1 MYVTFDFT
9 WGGGLEMA
17 LFKIEEFSFKYSDQT
32 RDVLKQIDLEIEE
45 GSFVTICGKSG
56 CGKTTLLRQLKPILS
71 PYGHSEGR
79 ILFKGEPINQLDQR
93 TQVMKLGYVLQNPE
107 QQIVTDKVWHELA
120 FGLESLGY
128 DTQTIRLRVAEMA
141 SFFGITHWFYRSV
154 HELSGGQKQLLN
166 LAAVMAMQPEVIL
179 LDEPTAQ
186 LDPIA
191 AKNFIE
197 MLRRIHTELGITI
210 ILSEH
215 RLEDV
220 LPLTDKLV
228 VMEQGKILASG
239 SVEKVGTG
247 LAQSAHELFRAMPT
261 AFKVAWEVEHG
272 KQNHVITVG
281 EGRHWLREW
290 KIRNQAMPHEAVNVK
305 ANLSEMPETRGEG
318 SRKNEFKENKIKEN
332 EAINLLQ
339 LKEVYFRY
347 EKNFEDTL
355 KAVSYTF
362 HKGRIHAIVGGNG
375 TGKTTTLTVI
385 AGLNKPYR
393 GKVLWKEKVSRV
405 MMLPQN
411 PTDLFELPTVR
422 EELTEMLFD
431 TRSKRKEPSKS
442 KGLARVNEIK
452 ESLLE
457 SHNKERNKSDET
469 LLKKLI
475 SELELEALLDMH
487 PYDLSG
493 GQMQSVALAKILLL
507 RPEVLLLDEPTK
519 GLDEPFKM
527 KLGKLFRKL
536 ASDGITIIMVSHD
549 LDFCAEYSDEC
560 ALFFDGS
567 VISSGETK
575 HFFLGNSFYTT
586 AANRMS
592 TGIIEGCVTSEEVTR
607 ACLGIDSIND

>member
-1 MYVTFDFT
+1 
-9 WGGGLEMA
+9 MA

-79 ILFKGEPINQLDQR
+79 IFFKGEPINQLDQR

-166 LAAVMAMQPEVIL
+166 LAAVMVMQPEVIL

-239 SVEKVGTG
+239 SVEEVGTG

-261 AFKVAWEVEHG
+261 AFKVAWEVESG

-281 EGRHWLREW
+281 EGRRWLREW
-290 KIRNQAMPHEAVNVK
+290 KLRKQAMSHEAANAK
-305 ANLSEMPETRGEG
+305 ANLSEMLETRGEG
-318 SRKNEFKENKIKEN
+318 FRKNEFKENKTKEN

-347 EKNFEDTL
+347 EKNSEDTL

-375 TGKTTTLTVI
+375 TGKTTTLTII

-393 GKVLWKEKVSRV
+393 GKAQWKEKVSRI

-411 PTDLFELPTVR
+411 PTDLFELATVR
-422 EELTEMLFD
+422 EELREML
-431 TRSKRKEPSKS
+431 
-442 KGLARVNEIK
+442 
-452 ESLLE
+452 LE
-457 SHNKERNKSDET
+457 NHNKERNKSDET

-607 ACLGIDSIND
+607 VCLGIDSVND

>member
-1 MYVTFDFT
+1 
-9 WGGGLEMA
+9 MA
-17 LFKIEEFSFKYSDQT
+17 LFKIEKFSFKYPNEAQE
-32 RDVLKQIDLEIEE
+32 VLNQIDLEIEE

-71 PYGHSEGR
+71 PYGHSKGT
-79 ILFKGEPINQLDQR
+79 IYFKGEPIDRLDQR

-141 SFFGITHWFYRSV
+141 SFFGIAHWFYRSV

-215 RLEDV
+215 RLEEI
-220 LPLTDKLV
+220 LPLTDKLI
-228 VMEQGKILASG
+228 VMEQGKVLAHG
-239 SVEKVGTG
+239 SVAEVGTG
-247 LAQSAHELFRAMPT
+247 LAQSEHELFMAMPT
-261 AFKVAWEVEHG
+261 AFKVAWKVEGG
-272 KQNHVITVG
+272 KQNHVITVS

-290 KIRNQAMPHEAVNVK
+290 NLRKQAAYHAVVNAK
-305 ANLSEMPETRGEG
+305 AGLSEMPETIENKSIKSESKENRA
-318 SRKNEFKENKIKEN
+318 KENKTKEN
-332 EAINLLQ
+332 GAINLLE

-347 EKNFEDTL
+347 EKNSEDIL
-355 KAVSYTF
+355 KAVNYTF

-385 AGLNKPYR
+385 AGLNRPYR
-393 GKVLWKEKVSRV
+393 GKVQWNEKVSRI

-411 PTDLFELPTVR
+411 PGDLLELPTVR
-422 EELTEMLFD
+422 EEL
-431 TRSKRKEPSKS
+431 R
-442 KGLARVNEIK
+442 EIK
-452 ESLLE
+452 ESLMCNQKDE
-457 SHNKERNKSDET
+457 EIRKVEET

-475 SELELEALLDMH
+475 SELELEEVLEMH

-519 GLDEPFKM
+519 GLDEPFKT

-536 ASDGITIIMVSHD
+536 AGEGITIIMVSHD

-567 VISSGETK
+567 VISSGESK

-592 TGIIEGCVTSEEVTR
+592 RGIIECCVTCEEVTR
-607 ACLGIDSIND
+607 ACLGTDIVND

>member
-1 MYVTFDFT
+1 
-9 WGGGLEMA
+9 MA
-17 LFKIEEFSFKYSDQT
+17 LFKIEKFSFKYPNEAQE
-32 RDVLKQIDLEIEE
+32 VLNQIDLEIEE

-71 PYGHSEGR
+71 PYGHSKGT
-79 ILFKGEPINQLDQR
+79 IYFKGEPIDSLDQR

-166 LAAVMAMQPEVIL
+166 LAAVMAMQPEVII

-215 RLEDV
+215 RLEEI
-220 LPLTDKLV
+220 LPLTDKLI
-228 VMEQGKILASG
+228 VMEQGKVLAKG
-239 SVEKVGTG
+239 SVAEVGTG
-247 LAQSAHELFRAMPT
+247 LAQSEHELFMAMPT
-261 AFKVAWEVEHG
+261 AFKVAWKVEGG
-272 KQNHVITVG
+272 KPNHVITVS

-290 KIRNQAMPHEAVNVK
+290 NLRKQAACHAVVNAK
-305 ANLSEMPETRGEG
+305 AGLSEMPETIENK
-318 SRKNEFKENKIKEN
+318 SIKSESKENKSKENKAKEN
-332 EAINLLQ
+332 EATNLLE

-347 EKNFEDTL
+347 EKNSEDIL

-385 AGLNKPYR
+385 AGLNRPYR
-393 GKVLWKEKVSRV
+393 GKVQWNETVSRI

-411 PTDLFELPTVR
+411 PEDLFELPTVR
-422 EELTEMLFD
+422 EEL
-431 TRSKRKEPSKS
+431 R
-442 KGLARVNEIK
+442 EIK
-452 ESLLE
+452 ESLMGNQKDE
-457 SHNKERNKSDET
+457 EIRKAEET

-475 SELELEALLDMH
+475 GELELEALLDMH

-536 ASDGITIIMVSHD
+536 ADEGMTIIMVSHD
-549 LDFCAEYSDEC
+549 LDFCAKYSDEC

-567 VISSGETK
+567 VISSGESK

-592 TGIIEGCVTSEEVTR
+592 RGIIEGCVTCEEVTR
-607 ACLGIDSIND
+607 ACLGTDIIND

>member
-1 MYVTFDFT
+1 
-9 WGGGLEMA
+9 MA

-79 ILFKGEPINQLDQR
+79 IFFKGEPINQLDQR

-166 LAAVMAMQPEVIL
+166 LAAVMVMQPEVIL

-239 SVEKVGTG
+239 SVEEVGTG

-281 EGRHWLREW
+281 EGRRWLREW
-290 KIRNQAMPHEAVNVK
+290 KLRNQAMPHEAASPK
-305 ANLSEMPETRGEG
+305 ANLSEMPEIRGEG
-318 SRKNEFKENKIKEN
+318 SRKNEFKENKTKEN

-347 EKNFEDTL
+347 EKNSEDTL
-355 KAVSYTF
+355 KAVSHTF

-375 TGKTTTLTVI
+375 TGKTTTLTII

-393 GKVLWKEKVSRV
+393 GKAQWKEKVSRI

-411 PTDLFELPTVR
+411 PTDLFELATVR
-422 EELTEMLFD
+422 EELREML
-431 TRSKRKEPSKS
+431 
-442 KGLARVNEIK
+442 
-452 ESLLE
+452 LE
-457 SHNKERNKSDET
+457 NHNKERNKSDET

-607 ACLGIDSIND
+607 VCLGIDSVND

>member
-1 MYVTFDFT
+1 
-9 WGGGLEMA
+9 MA
-17 LFKIEEFSFKYSDQT
+17 LFKIEKFSFKYHDQAQE
-32 RDVLKQIDLEIEE
+32 VLNQIDLEIEE

-71 PYGHSEGR
+71 PYGHSKGT
-79 ILFKGEPINQLDQR
+79 IYFKGEPIDSLDQR

-215 RLEDV
+215 RLEEV
-220 LPLTDKLV
+220 LPLTDKLI
-228 VMEQGKILASG
+228 VMEQGKVLANG
-239 SVEKVGTG
+239 SVAEVGTG
-247 LAQSAHELFRAMPT
+247 LAQSEHELFMAMPT
-261 AFKVAWEVEHG
+261 AFKVAWKVEGG
-272 KQNHVITVG
+272 KQNHVITVS

-290 KIRNQAMPHEAVNVK
+290 NLRKQAAYHAVVNAK
-305 ANLSEMPETRGEG
+305 AGLSEMPETIE
-318 SRKNEFKENKIKEN
+318 SKSIKSESKENKTKEN
-332 EAINLLQ
+332 GVINLLE

-347 EKNFEDTL
+347 EKNLEDIL

-362 HKGRIHAIVGGNG
+362 HKGCIHAIVGGNG

-385 AGLNKPYR
+385 AGLNRPYR
-393 GKVLWKEKVSRV
+393 GKVQWNEKVSRI

-411 PTDLFELPTVR
+411 PGDLFELPTVR
-422 EELTEMLFD
+422 EELREMLFEAQSTD
-431 TRSKRKEPSKS
+431 E
-442 KGLARVNEIK
+442 A
-452 ESLLE
+452 LLE
-457 SHNKERNKSDET
+457 
-469 LLKKLI
+469 KLI
-475 SELELEALLDMH
+475 SELELEELLEMH

-536 ASDGITIIMVSHD
+536 ADEGITIIMVSHD
-549 LDFCAEYSDEC
+549 LDFCAKYSDEC

-567 VISSGETK
+567 VISSGESK

-586 AANRMS
+586 AANRIS
-592 TGIIEGCVTSEEVTR
+592 RGIIEGCVTCEEVTK
-607 ACLGIDSIND
+607 ACLGTDIIND

>member
-1 MYVTFDFT
+1 
-9 WGGGLEMA
+9 MA
-17 LFKIEEFSFKYSDQT
+17 LFKIEKFSFKYHDQAQE
-32 RDVLKQIDLEIEE
+32 VLNQIDLEIEE

-71 PYGHSEGR
+71 PYGHSKGT
-79 ILFKGEPINQLDQR
+79 IYFKGEPIDRLDQR

-215 RLEDV
+215 RLEEV
-220 LPLTDKLV
+220 LPLTDKLI
-228 VMEQGKILASG
+228 VMEQGKVLANG
-239 SVEKVGTG
+239 SVAEVGTV
-247 LAQSAHELFRAMPT
+247 LAQSEHELFMAMPT
-261 AFKVAWEVEHG
+261 AFKVAWKVEGG
-272 KQNHVITVG
+272 KQNHVITVS

-290 KIRNQAMPHEAVNVK
+290 NLRKQAAYHAVVNAK
-305 ANLSEMPETRGEG
+305 AGLSEMPETIENK
-318 SRKNEFKENKIKEN
+318 SIKSESKENKAKEN
-332 EAINLLQ
+332 KTKENGVINVLE

-347 EKNFEDTL
+347 EKNSEDIL
-355 KAVSYTF
+355 KAVNYTF
-362 HKGRIHAIVGGNG
+362 HKGHIHAIVGGNG
-375 TGKTTTLTVI
+375 TGKTTALTVI
-385 AGLNKPYR
+385 AGLNRPYR
-393 GKVLWKEKVSRV
+393 GKVQWNEKISRI

-411 PTDLFELPTVR
+411 PGDLFELPTVR
-422 EELTEMLFD
+422 EEL
-431 TRSKRKEPSKS
+431 R
-442 KGLARVNEIK
+442 EIK
-452 ESLLE
+452 ESLMGNQKDE
-457 SHNKERNKSDET
+457 EIRKAEET

-475 SELELEALLDMH
+475 GELELEALLDMH

-519 GLDEPFKM
+519 GLDEPFKT

-536 ASDGITIIMVSHD
+536 ADEGMTIIMVSHD
-549 LDFCAEYSDEC
+549 LDFCAKYSDEC

-567 VISSGETK
+567 VISSGESK

-592 TGIIEGCVTSEEVTR
+592 RGIIEGCVTCEEVTK
-607 ACLGIDSIND
+607 ACLGTDIIND

>member
-1 MYVTFDFT
+1 
-9 WGGGLEMA
+9 MA
-17 LFKIEEFSFKYSDQT
+17 LFKIENFSFKYSEEDKA
-32 RDVLKQIDLEIEE
+32 VLKQVDLEIEE
-45 GSFVTICGKSG
+45 GSFVTVCGKSG

-71 PYGHSEGR
+71 PYGHSEGK
-79 ILFKGEPINQLDQR
+79 IFFKGEPINQLDQR

-166 LAAVMAMQPEVIL
+166 LAAVMVMQPEVIL

-239 SVEKVGTG
+239 SVEEVGTG

-281 EGRHWLREW
+281 EGRRWLREW
-290 KIRNQAMPHEAVNVK
+290 KLRNQAMPYEVVSPK
-305 ANLSEMPETRGEG
+305 ASLGEMPEIRGEG
-318 SRKNEFKENKIKEN
+318 SRKNEFKENKIKENKTKEN

-347 EKNFEDTL
+347 EKNSEDTL

-393 GKVLWKEKVSRV
+393 GKVWWKEKVSRV

-422 EELTEMLFD
+422 EELREM
-431 TRSKRKEPSKS
+431 
-442 KGLARVNEIK
+442 
-452 ESLLE
+452 LLE
-457 SHNKERNKSDET
+457 SHNKERNKSDEA

>member
-1 MYVTFDFT
+1 
-9 WGGGLEMA
+9 MA

-79 ILFKGEPINQLDQR
+79 IFFKGEPINQLDQR

-141 SFFGITHWFYRSV
+141 SFFGITHWFYCSV

-166 LAAVMAMQPEVIL
+166 LAAVMVMQPEVIL

-239 SVEKVGTG
+239 SVEEVGTG

-281 EGRHWLREW
+281 EGRRWLREW
-290 KIRNQAMPHEAVNVK
+290 KLRNQAMPHEAASPK
-305 ANLSEMPETRGEG
+305 ANLSEMPEIRGEG
-318 SRKNEFKENKIKEN
+318 SRKNEFKENKTKEN

-347 EKNFEDTL
+347 EKNSEDTL
-355 KAVSYTF
+355 KAVSHTF

-375 TGKTTTLTVI
+375 TGKTTTLTII

-393 GKVLWKEKVSRV
+393 GKAQWKEKVSRI

-411 PTDLFELPTVR
+411 PTDLFELATVR
-422 EELTEMLFD
+422 EELREM
-431 TRSKRKEPSKS
+431 
-442 KGLARVNEIK
+442 
-452 ESLLE
+452 LLE

-607 ACLGIDSIND
+607 VCLGIDSVND

>member
-79 ILFKGEPINQLDQR
+79 IFFKGEPINQLDQR

-166 LAAVMAMQPEVIL
+166 LAAVMVMQPEVIL

-239 SVEKVGTG
+239 SVEEVGTG

-281 EGRHWLREW
+281 EGRRWLREW
-290 KIRNQAMPHEAVNVK
+290 KLRNQAMPHEAASPK
-305 ANLSEMPETRGEG
+305 ANLSEMPEIRGEG
-318 SRKNEFKENKIKEN
+318 SRKNEFKENKTKEN

-347 EKNFEDTL
+347 EKNSEDTL
-355 KAVSYTF
+355 KAVSHTF

-375 TGKTTTLTVI
+375 TGKTTTLTII

-393 GKVLWKEKVSRV
+393 GKAQWKEKVSRI

-411 PTDLFELPTVR
+411 PTDLFELATVR
-422 EELTEMLFD
+422 EELREM
-431 TRSKRKEPSKS
+431 
-442 KGLARVNEIK
+442 
-452 ESLLE
+452 LLE

-607 ACLGIDSIND
+607 VCLGIDSVND

>member
-79 ILFKGEPINQLDQR
+79 IFFKGEPINQLDQR

-166 LAAVMAMQPEVIL
+166 LAAVMVMQPEVIL

-239 SVEKVGTG
+239 SVEEVGTG

-261 AFKVAWEVEHG
+261 AFKVAWEVESG

-281 EGRHWLREW
+281 EGRRWLREW
-290 KIRNQAMPHEAVNVK
+290 KLRKQAMSHEAANAK
-305 ANLSEMPETRGEG
+305 ANLSEMLETRGEG
-318 SRKNEFKENKIKEN
+318 FRKNEFKENKTKEN

-347 EKNFEDTL
+347 EKNSEDTL

-375 TGKTTTLTVI
+375 TGKTTTLTII

-393 GKVLWKEKVSRV
+393 GKAQWKEKVSRI

-411 PTDLFELPTVR
+411 PTDLFELATVR
-422 EELTEMLFD
+422 EELREML
-431 TRSKRKEPSKS
+431 
-442 KGLARVNEIK
+442 
-452 ESLLE
+452 LE
-457 SHNKERNKSDET
+457 NHNKERNKSDET

-607 ACLGIDSIND
+607 VCLGIDSVND